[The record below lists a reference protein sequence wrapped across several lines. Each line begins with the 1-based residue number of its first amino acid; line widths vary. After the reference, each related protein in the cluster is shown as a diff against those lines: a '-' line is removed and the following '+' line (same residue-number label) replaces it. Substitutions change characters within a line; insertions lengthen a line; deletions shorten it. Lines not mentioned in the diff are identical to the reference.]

1 MTFEEDLVL
10 LTKAVEAEK
19 ENGNKEDKAPSS
31 VILLTF
37 RGMLRING
45 SNKDLRK
52 LCSEYINGVVNRIKK
67 TINSLPD
74 KNHDDWCDIIVQ
86 GLNAA
91 LKGDFPKICFPP
103 PDPDSNKDR
112 EQDAINHMGNFK
124 KYYEKGVDF

>member
-10 LTKAVEAEK
+10 LTKAVEDEK

-52 LCSEYINGVVNRIKK
+52 LCSEYIYGVETRKK
-67 TINSLPD
+67 RTIDGLPD
-74 KNHDDWCDIIVQ
+74 KVHDDWCDIIVQ
-86 GLNAA
+86 GLSSA
-91 LKGDFPKICFPP
+91 LEGDFSRICLPL
-103 PDPDSNKDR
+103 DKM
-112 EQDAINHMGNFK
+112 QDALSYAGIYIILK
-124 KYYEKGVDF
+124 TYYENDI